1 MPIHADLGMILRD
14 VAVASIQGRAA
25 PQIIQ
30 AGAPSFFP
38 TQTFTPSLTPAL
50 NIPFVDVI
58 PEVGAGGCAPLKG
71 MVWNPSA
78 NCGAGKWQKRSRR
91 RRKRLAT
98 MGDLKDLA
106 ALKGVLGGGK
116 AFEVWI
122 ATHS

>member
-1 MPIHADLGMILRD
+1 MGTVTELLGALGGRYIDARYGQE
-14 VAVASIQGRAA
+14 SIQDPFIPYISPIPFGV
-25 PQIIQ
+25 P
-30 AGAPSFFP
+30 GARSVDV
-38 TQTFTPSLTPAL
+38 
-50 NIPFVDVI
+50 PFVDII
-58 PEVGAGGCAPLKG
+58 PEAGSCNPTKG
-71 MVWNPSA
+71 MVWNPNA
-78 NCGAGKWQKRSRR
+78 NCGAGKWQKRGRR